1 MRYRWI
7 PIAAALLI
15 VGCDKKTDT
24 TKDKVETG
32 ERQAK
37 LGEFKGAIRSYEAA
51 LDGTAKTAELHYRIA
66 LIYDDKL
73 KDALD
78 AIHHY
83 DRYLELA
90 PSGVHVSDSKTAR
103 KKCLGDLQME
113 MNKEGFMPQSQASK
127 LRNEN
132 ENLIAE
138 KNHYISLLNE
148 HKIPFK
154 QLPPKATKTPEQL
167 AKTSL
172 PPGTREY
179 KVKQGDTLA
188 SIAFTV
194 YKDRGLSGHIKDANQ
209 VLLKGKDI
217 LHPGQVLIIPDRP
230 RR

>member
-1 MRYRWI
+1 MRYRWL

-15 VGCDKKTDT
+15 VGCEKKTDT

-37 LGEFKGAIRSYEAA
+37 LGEFKGAVRSYEAA

-73 KDALD
+73 KDSLD

-90 PSGVHVSDSKTAR
+90 PSGAHVADSKAAR
-103 KKCLGDLQME
+103 KKCLGELQTE
-113 MNKEGFMPQSQASK
+113 MNKEGFIPQSQASR

-132 ENLIAE
+132 EDLIAE
-138 KNHYISLLNE
+138 KNYYIGLLNE
-148 HKIPFK
+148 NKIPFK
-154 QLPPKATKTPEQL
+154 KLPSRSAKTPEQA
-167 AKTSL
+167 AKNAL

-179 KVKQGDTLA
+179 TVKSGDTLA
-188 SIAFTV
+188 SIAYSV

-209 VLLKGKDI
+209 MLLKGKDI
-217 LHPGQVLIIPDRP
+217 IHPGQVLIIPDRP

>member
-32 ERQAK
+32 ERQVK

-73 KDALD
+73 KDSLD

-90 PSGVHVSDSKTAR
+90 PSGVHVSDSKNSR
-103 KKCLGDLQME
+103 KKCLGALQME

-138 KNHYISLLNE
+138 KNHYISLLEE
-148 HKIPFK
+148 HKIPVK
-154 QLPPKATKTPEQL
+154 QIPPKTTK
-167 AKTSL
+167 SL

-179 KVKQGDTLA
+179 KVKPGDTLA
-188 SIAFTV
+188 SIALTV

-209 VLLKGKDI
+209 VLLKGKDV